1 MQKNEVYSKK
11 YLLVVFICC
20 WLGGIFDGMDSS
32 LMAIALPSAIKDLI
46 ETSDK
51 LQISQIGSYVTALF
65 LIGWMLGGIFFGFIG
80 DKFGRVKSMV
90 FSILLY
96 ASFTGLAGFA
106 QNWWQLGLCRFL
118 TGLGIGGELVSIAT
132 FLTEVWPQKSRA
144 IAVGILIT
152 SYQAGVFLAGS
163 INYLFANWRHVFFI
177 GALPALLVICLRL
190 TLKESDRW
198 ENHEKENMPIKKIFQ
213 AKYQHNLL
221 TGSLAFTGLLIGYWA
236 SLSWIPAWI
245 DSLLNL
251 SNTSSQRG
259 IITMFQGSAAILG
272 CTLAGFACDKIG
284 RRKTLIISFAGCF
297 LASLLLFGSNSVFS
311 LIIYWETSL
320 LGFFIGLA
328 QASMYIYLPEL
339 FPTQI
344 RATAT
349 GFCLNIGRL
358 CTVFAVLAIGPVVK
372 VLGGY
377 GWAALVFAFAYLIS
391 MITSFWS
398 YETQGQNLPE

>member
-1 MQKNEVYSKK
+1 
-11 YLLVVFICC
+11 
-20 WLGGIFDGMDSS
+20 
-32 LMAIALPSAIKDLI
+32 
-46 ETSDK
+46 
-51 LQISQIGSYVTALF
+51 
-65 LIGWMLGGIFFGFIG
+65 
-80 DKFGRVKSMV
+80 
-90 FSILLY
+90 
-96 ASFTGLAGFA
+96 
-106 QNWWQLGLCRFL
+106 
-118 TGLGIGGELVSIAT
+118 
-132 FLTEVWPQKSRA
+132 
-144 IAVGILIT
+144 
-152 SYQAGVFLAGS
+152 
-163 INYLFANWRHVFFI
+163 
-177 GALPALLVICLRL
+177 
-190 TLKESDRW
+190 
-198 ENHEKENMPIKKIFQ
+198 
-213 AKYQHNLL
+213 
-221 TGSLAFTGLLIGYWA
+221 
-236 SLSWIPAWI
+236 
-245 DSLLNL
+245 
-251 SNTSSQRG
+251 
-259 IITMFQGSAAILG
+259 MFQGSAAILG